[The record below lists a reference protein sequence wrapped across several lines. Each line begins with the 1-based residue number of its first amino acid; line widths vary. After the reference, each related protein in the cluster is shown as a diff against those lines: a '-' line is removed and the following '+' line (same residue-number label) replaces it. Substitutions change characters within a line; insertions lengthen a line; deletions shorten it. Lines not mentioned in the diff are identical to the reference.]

1 MLLLLLLLS
10 TILPSTTSKA
20 LPPESQQWLDE
31 TEYAST
37 NLKSLNTRITIDG
50 EEYKP
55 ICKCIVPPAD
65 HSIQCYPTQI
75 QIQRQPPMLGTLQP
89 GRLIIDG
96 SNLRK
101 LIGDPADLR
110 LVDATQSSFHD
121 IDGRSSEESVR
132 VWGGEAGQLL
142 LALAVWDDMTLAST
156 GAPLRYTSVKNAVE
170 KWIKYENAINFRKY
184 FYLNTDTD
192 AVAFVENQI
201 SKSNHPN
208 SNSDE
213 PLDITLPP
221 EIMQDAVL
229 KALITPNGTGC
240 PHLKAILT
248 HPEKYNI
255 RLQLVEEFITHVYRF
270 MWDMNEPL
278 RKKIKLYIYHAP
290 YVGQTQ
296 TQPALQLP
304 REAAWINL
312 ISDATC
318 WNEKKVAIFP
328 PWSEDVSVFIYQPQA
343 VKELH
348 KSTARFIKGMMGGA
362 GSTGEILPKLEEK
375 YEVWDVQTKSTLKT
389 MQGIPVF
396 DVTIGVGENMGVV
409 EEEGEGEV
417 KKKKG
422 IDVNMF
428 KEVPLEGEE

>member
-1 MLLLLLLLS
+1 
-10 TILPSTTSKA
+10 
-20 LPPESQQWLDE
+20 
-31 TEYAST
+31 
-37 NLKSLNTRITIDG
+37 
-50 EEYKP
+50 
-55 ICKCIVPPAD
+55 
-65 HSIQCYPTQI
+65 
-75 QIQRQPPMLGTLQP
+75 MLGTLQP
-89 GRLIIDG
+89 GRLLIDG

-229 KALITPNGTGC
+229 KALITPNGPNFRWSLAFKPTTTQC
-240 PHLKAILT
+240 
-248 HPEKYNI
+248 
-255 RLQLVEEFITHVYRF
+255 
-270 MWDMNEPL
+270 L
-278 RKKIKLYIYHAP
+278 RCRSR
-290 YVGQTQ
+290 Q
-296 TQPALQLP
+296 
-304 REAAWINL
+304 R
-312 ISDATC
+312 
-318 WNEKKVAIFP
+318 
-328 PWSEDVSVFIYQPQA
+328 
-343 VKELH
+343 
-348 KSTARFIKGMMGGA
+348 
-362 GSTGEILPKLEEK
+362 
-375 YEVWDVQTKSTLKT
+375 
-389 MQGIPVF
+389 
-396 DVTIGVGENMGVV
+396 
-409 EEEGEGEV
+409 
-417 KKKKG
+417 
-422 IDVNMF
+422 
-428 KEVPLEGEE
+428 